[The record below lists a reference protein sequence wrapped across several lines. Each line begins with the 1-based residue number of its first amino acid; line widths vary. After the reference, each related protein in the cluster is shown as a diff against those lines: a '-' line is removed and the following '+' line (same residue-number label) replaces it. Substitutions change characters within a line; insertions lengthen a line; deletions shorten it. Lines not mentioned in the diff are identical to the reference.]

1 MSVHT
6 QALGA
11 ATGGWGDSRASSEA
25 ASPMARAEN
34 QLYFP
39 VLQIILSLHSLRLLR
54 RIIIHYHYALL
65 INYAARRSVPAA
77 LLQRRPS

>member
-1 MSVHT
+1 
-6 QALGA
+6 
-11 ATGGWGDSRASSEA
+11 
-25 ASPMARAEN
+25 MARAEN